1 MLRRATPT
9 AKVMISTNQLP
20 QFADKSVGIR
30 RRMLFV
36 PFEKSYPPQMQNPH
50 LLTRLEVELPGIFNW
65 AYRGMRMLG
74 RTGRFIEPSK
84 CMHALEQYRR
94 DVNPARTFLLEN
106 YVEGLDFEG
115 IPTQEVYDSYV
126 AWCGENGYRAMN
138 NTNFGKEVK
147 RAFPQSS
154 KGKTRRKA
162 RQIPIYRGIAVME
175 GAEVASTTTQ
185 GCAHWE

>member
-1 MLRRATPT
+1 MLCRATPT

-20 QFADKSVGIR
+20 QFADKSMGIW

-36 PFEKSYPPQMQNPH
+36 PFEKSYPPEKQNSH

-65 AYRGMRMLG
+65 AYKGMRMLG
-74 RTGRFIEPSK
+74 RAGRFIEPSR
-84 CMHALEQYRR
+84 CTHALEQYRR

-138 NTNFGKEVK
+138 NTNFGKKVK
-147 RAFPQSS
+147 RAFPAIKKVLRRSASRRTTIYQSL
-154 KGKTRRKA
+154 
-162 RQIPIYRGIAVME
+162 AVQE
-175 GAEVASTTTQ
+175 GTEVTAQSEVGWQ
-185 GCAHWE
+185 RWQ